1 MQKVRWLNRNQVL
14 ISEATLRN
22 ANGTR
27 KNNSPD
33 TIASV
38 ETNLTA
44 LLTQASSAPLSMFGT
59 ANNSVTVVIDPVD
72 VTRLITTVKS
82 SITPANNG
90 NQIINYFYSYTS

>member
-33 TIASV
+33 TITSV

-72 VTRLITTVKS
+72 VTRLITTVKT
-82 SITPANNG
+82 SITPANN
-90 NQIINYFYSYTS
+90 NFYASHNIIQSLL